1 MCAPSPSQARGP
13 RDFHARGR
21 ECGGRADD
29 SCIGRGIVARLLIN
43 RHWQPYASL
52 HLAQGRSKVV
62 ATHRAARVQRPQR
75 SRSRGEVSHWHFKL
89 PPTGTSASAEA
100 KRRKVACRT
109 LLEICT
115 RVCAALPAVLALLL
129 TIIAASSA
137 AARSCNDVD
146 HVVRRHC
153 AYRVVLRVRCNE
165 RC

>member
-1 MCAPSPSQARGP
+1 MRPAFRDPSALP
-13 RDFHARGR
+13 
-21 ECGGRADD
+21 
-29 SCIGRGIVARLLIN
+29 VAV
-43 RHWQPYASL
+43 
-52 HLAQGRSKVV
+52 VV
-62 ATHRAARVQRPQR
+62 AVR
-75 SRSRGEVSHWHFKL
+75 SHAHWHFKL